1 MAGLDAIKHFD
12 DGGGVS
18 APSAAANEVEVA
30 AADLGGAPV
39 NVSSKGVTA
48 APKTSLTA
56 EQTDVLLQNMQDLI
70 DKKTGGWHDF
80 MSGLQGAAAW
90 AVPGLHGQKAV
101 ALDLYNKQRAQEMQ
115 DVYGM
120 KAQMAA
126 LKSQSEQTKALR
138 EADKA
143 SGWAPGVAGAP
154 GAAAPA
160 DIDPQDLAYYN
171 MLMNAGRV
179 EEALKFKS
187 TRLQDI
193 GKARAGQKYSP
204 SMYDI
209 VEVSFRK
216 PDGSL
221 GTRQALRSEAIQVLG
236 PQEANTL
243 PKVAASAPTFQG
255 AGNAAATAQSLG
267 IPVISGDRD
276 IKKQTELYN
285 ASLQPGYAGPPVA
298 KPGSSQHNFG
308 NAIDVDAKKMTP
320 EIAQTLRDNGFV
332 QPLPKTDPNHWE
344 LAGARAP
351 QQAPYQVASTK
362 PVPAP
367 AAAPAPTALPST
379 SAFGAQPI
387 APRPAVSGPIDIAEA
402 RAAGEIAKETQL
414 AKIEGEKE
422 LSRGGGKASNELL
435 RFADEASRLR
445 PLLKKVREH
454 SEAYPDE
461 FAVAAKPGTSMGAA
475 TWLGQFQ
482 GGPEGRAFVE
492 ENLPSTL
499 IRPGAK
505 ERRDETASAATQ
517 IGIKAIPDM
526 FSGNGSVRVGAQISN
541 LVQSGKGLGLGLS
554 AEANTQFSKIA
565 EIGLDRAEM
574 MANAL
579 KDLRKTNPRA
589 TVDDLP
595 QSTLWKIDDWTEKQ
609 FENRG
614 VIAKLPPKEAAAE
627 ELRKRKI
634 RGITQ

>member
-1 MAGLDAIKHFD
+1 MAIEQAGGLES
-12 DGGGVS
+12 VT
-18 APSAAANEVEVA
+18 APTAADNAVEVA
-30 AADLGGAPV
+30 ATGLGSTPV
-39 NVSSKGVTA
+39 NVTAKGVTA
-48 APKTSLTA
+48 TPKTTLTP
-56 EQTDVLLQNMQDLI
+56 EQTDVLLQNMQDMI
-70 DKKTGGWHDF
+70 DKRTGGWHDF

-101 ALDLYNKQRAQEMQ
+101 ALDLYNKQRAQEAQ

-120 KAQMAA
+120 RSQMAA
-126 LKSQSEQTKALR
+126 LKSQQAQTQALR
-138 EADKA
+138 QADVA
-143 SGWAPGVAGAP
+143 SGWTPGAP
-154 GAAAPA
+154 GAAAPS

-179 EEALKFKS
+179 DEALKFKA

-193 GKARAGQKYSP
+193 GKARAGQKYGTN
-204 SMYDI
+204 MNDI
-209 VEVSFRK
+209 VEVPFRK
-216 PDGSL
+216 PNGEL
-221 GTRQALRSEAIQVLG
+221 GMQQMLRSEAVKRLG
-236 PQEANTL
+236 APEADTL
-243 PKVAASAPTFQG
+243 PKVAAGAPQLQPT
-255 AGNAAATAQSLG
+255 GNAPAIAQNLGVPLTSGTRTNQRQSELYAQS
-267 IPVISGDRD
+267 
-276 IKKQTELYN
+276 Q
-285 ASLQPGYAGPPVA
+285 QPGYTGPEVA
-298 KPGSSQHNFG
+298 KPGKSQHEFG
-308 NAIDVDAKKMTP
+308 NAIDVDMKKVTP
-320 EIAQTLRDNGFV
+320 EQIQALRDAGFT
-332 QPLPKTDPNHWE
+332 QPLPKEPWHWE
-344 LAGARAP
+344 LSGARKP

-367 AAAPAPTALPST
+367 APTALPPT
-379 SAFGAQPI
+379 SAFGAQPTT
-387 APRPAVSGPIDIAEA
+387 PRPSVSGPIDIAEA
-402 RAAGEIAKETQL
+402 KAAGEIAKETQL

-461 FAVAAKPGTSMGAA
+461 FAVASQPGTSMGAA
-475 TWLGQFQ
+475 TWLGQLQ
-482 GGPEGRAFVE
+482 GGQEGRAFVE

-541 LVQSGKGLGLGLS
+541 LVQSGKGLGLGLA
-554 AEANTQFSKIA
+554 AEANTKFSKIA

-579 KDLRKTNPRA
+579 KDLRKSNPKA
-589 TVDDLP
+589 TIDDLP
-595 QSTLWKIDDWTEKQ
+595 QTTLWKIDDWTEKE
-609 FENRG
+609 FEKRG
-614 VIAKLPPKEAAAE
+614 VIAKLPPQEAAAE